1 MNYNKRILLVDD
13 EERVLFVLSSS
24 LEKLGDD
31 VEIVTA
37 ANGREAWQAAQRSP
51 FDLLI
56 TDLRM
61 PVMDGVELTQEI
73 KALQP
78 QTAVVW
84 ITAHSA
90 SLREADANRLGVY
103 CCLEKPLGVG
113 EIRAAARAALDNGES
128 P

>member
-1 MNYNKRILLVDD
+1 MNCNKRILLVDD

-24 LEKLGDD
+24 LKKLGDD

-37 ANGREAWQAAQRSP
+37 ANGWEAWQMAQRSP

-56 TDLRM
+56 TDLSM
-61 PVMDGVELTQEI
+61 PVMDGIELTRAI
-73 KALQP
+73 KALYP

-90 SLREADANRLGVY
+90 YFL
-103 CCLEKPLGVG
+103 P
-113 EIRAAARAALDNGES
+113 
-128 P
+128 